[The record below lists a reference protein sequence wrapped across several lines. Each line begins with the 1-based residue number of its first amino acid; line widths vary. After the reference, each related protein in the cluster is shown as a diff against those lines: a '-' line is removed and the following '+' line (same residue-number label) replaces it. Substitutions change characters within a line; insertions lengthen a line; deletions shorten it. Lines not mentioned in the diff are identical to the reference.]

1 MNSNNAPVWYSG
13 LILTGAGS
21 NDSPYNASF
30 SGTVDIQDATNITGN
45 TTIGNSTTPSTL
57 TVWGNVGIGTGSN
70 DSYKLYVNGTT
81 YLNSDVTVNGNIIPS
96 NTNYT
101 LGSANT
107 AAQDQPDNGK
117 RWAHVYIGDADTHG
131 NVYAPIYWNN
141 GVPAVADSV
150 IQYATFTIPVNSLT
164 LSIQHAA
171 YTAATQVLQIVVDA
185 NSQQY
190 LNSPITWTSSAG
202 TITLSRTSSDYAI
215 SGYIITAQGATIQ
228 PTTPS

>member
-1 MNSNNAPVWYSG
+1 MTIDSNVVPADDDTYALGS
-13 LILTGAGS
+13 S
-21 NDSPYNASF
+21 NDHWSSLYIGIADSY
-30 SGTVDIQDATNITGN
+30 GN
-45 TTIGNSTTPSTL
+45 T
-57 TVWGNVGIGTGSN
+57 
-70 DSYKLYVNGTT
+70 
-81 YLNSDVTVNGNIIPS
+81 
-96 NTNYT
+96 YT
-101 LGSANT
+101 
-107 AAQDQPDNGK
+107 
-117 RWAHVYIGDADTHG
+117 
-131 NVYAPIYWNN
+131 PIYWNN
-141 GVPAVADSV
+141 GVPAIADSV